1 MEVLIKIGDS
11 GGSRDG
17 QIIAVKPDGWLIPGA
32 AMAAWIDGGKEPV
45 VLGVMPRYLA
55 DRHRRVVNRARWDL
69 AHTAAEMAVEYDISV
84 YDAAT
89 QKRRATEW
97 RAIMIAKGADT
108 NWGYEDLKTH
118 FALRIDSA
126 DPHDYLELVDR
137 DQDTGHKALVT
148 AKRRN
153 KIDYK
158 TLYDA
163 AKLTAIADKTLRV
176 DVDRTTV
183 IPRTAVKPL
192 ATIEAIE

>member
-11 GGSRDG
+11 GGSKDG
-17 QIIAVKPDGWLIPGA
+17 QIIACKPDGWLIPGET
-32 AMAAWIDGGKEPV
+32 MAAWIDGGKEPV
-45 VLGVMPRYLA
+45 VLSVMPRYLA

-89 QKRRATEW
+89 QKTRATEW

-126 DPHDYLELVDR
+126 DPYDYQELVDR
-137 DQDTGHKALVT
+137 DQDTDHKALVT

-153 KIDYK
+153 KIDYS